1 MSRSEIELIVQRNPD
16 NVIVIDEAY
25 VDFGAE
31 SCLPLIHKYENL
43 LVVQTFSKSRSGAGL
58 RIGYAMA
65 GAKLIRY
72 LNDVK
77 YSFNS
82 YTMNRETIAAGAAC
96 VRDREYFRETVARIA
111 STRDRFIPRL
121 RELGFQVQDS
131 AANFVF
137 ASHRSIPGK
146 VIFEQ
151 LKARNIYVRW
161 WDKARIS
168 DYLRITIGTDEQMEI
183 LLQALRD
190 ICSGNT

>member
-1 MSRSEIELIVQRNPD
+1 MYQNILFDLDGTLTDPGTGITNSVMYALKKFGIDVADRTSLYKFIGPPLKGSFQEFFGFSDEQGDLAVRN
-16 NVIVIDEAY
+16 Y
-25 VDFGAE
+25 
-31 SCLPLIHKYENL
+31 
-43 LVVQTFSKSRSGAGL
+43 
-58 RIGYAMA
+58 
-65 GAKLIRY
+65 
-72 LNDVK
+72 
-77 YSFNS
+77 
-82 YTMNRETIAAGAAC
+82 
-96 VRDREYFRETVARIA
+96 REYFRETVARIA

-137 ASHRSIPGK
+137 VSHRSIPGK